1 MIKEKARKSLIVTN
15 MYKASLASL
24 VNTIKNILDSMVHL
38 RPIPQQ
44 AQAQAQA
51 KTKTKIVNIDID
63 NKPHINKLLYNTN
76 QSSKIWKLN
85 LERVKKYIN
94 ENKKRPLDKNV
105 KILDMWIHYQKT
117 IYQNKEYIMSASK
130 IRQLWKDFINNDK
143 YKKYFL
149 SNKEKWRLNLE
160 RVKKYIDE
168 NKKKP
173 LDKILSMWIYNQ
185 KIKYHKKEYIMS
197 NKTIRHLW
205 EDFINEYKMFF
216 K

>member
-1 MIKEKARKSLIVTN
+1 
-15 MYKASLASL
+15 
-24 VNTIKNILDSMVHL
+24 
-38 RPIPQQ
+38 
-44 AQAQAQA
+44 
-51 KTKTKIVNIDID
+51 
-63 NKPHINKLLYNTN
+63 
-76 QSSKIWKLN
+76 
-85 LERVKKYIN
+85 
-94 ENKKRPLDKNV
+94 
-105 KILDMWIHYQKT
+105 
-117 IYQNKEYIMSASK
+117 MSASK

-173 LDKILSMWIYNQ
+173 LDKILSIWIYNQ